1 MDGNNSQ
8 TEKGPTRGKI
18 RLFVYCRLC
27 LKAGVWE
34 ARVALMNWESRLV
47 GCVSGE
53 ILQRKMVPLSPVLID
68 YEFTENWGFGSLEK
82 QRSWLLLWGEGNTHV
97 KICGASS
104 GKRTTRAGSAQ
115 LALSPSSKEGN
126 SCKLGV
132 KK

>member
-68 YEFTENWGFGSLEK
+68 YEFTENWGFGSLGK
-82 QRSWLLLWGEGNTHV
+82 QRSWFLLWGKGNTHV

-115 LALSPSSKEGN
+115 LGPGPLAFQQGGKFM
-126 SCKLGV
+126 
-132 KK
+132 